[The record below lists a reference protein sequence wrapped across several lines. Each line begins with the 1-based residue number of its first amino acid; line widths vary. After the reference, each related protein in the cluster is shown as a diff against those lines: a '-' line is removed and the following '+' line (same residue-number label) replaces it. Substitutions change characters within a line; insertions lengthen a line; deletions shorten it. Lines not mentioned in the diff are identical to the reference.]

1 MDKFDRIYELDRLLR
16 GRRTPVPLQRI
27 MDELECSEATAK
39 RAIRHLRD
47 RLNAPVRWDRQ
58 REGYLYDTDREPRWE
73 LPGLWFN
80 ADELYALLSSYR
92 LLESIQSGLLDE
104 YVRPLRDRLQ
114 RMLRN
119 RRAGH
124 PQIERRVRILPAAS
138 RDLPG
143 TAFRQVAAALLERKR
158 LRVRYRAR
166 SGDGPTERDVSP
178 QRLVHYRSNW
188 YLDGWCH
195 LRQALR
201 SFSVDRIEVLDVV
214 DAPTL
219 DLPDDE
225 LDAFFATAYG
235 IFGGEPTDT
244 AILRFT
250 PYAARWVADEQW
262 HPKQVHAWLDDGR
275 YELRVPYGDPT
286 ELIMDVLKWGPEVEV
301 VGPDGL
307 RAKVGQR
314 LQEALDAYRTDG
326 DRGITE

>member
-1 MDKFDRIYELDRLLR
+1 MDKFDRIYELDRLMR

-27 MDELECSEATAK
+27 MAELECSPATAK
-39 RAIRHLRD
+39 RAIRHLREQLGAPIRFD
-47 RLNAPVRWDRQ
+47 RE
-58 REGYLYDTDREPRWE
+58 REGYVYDGEREARFE

-80 ADELYALLSSYR
+80 PDELYALLASY
-92 LLESIQSGLLDE
+92 QLLDAIRAGALGD

-124 PQIERRVRILPAAS
+124 PEIEQRVRILPSAS
-138 RDLPG
+138 RPLP
-143 TAFRQVAAALLERKR
+143 AAPFRQVAAAVLERKR
-158 LRVRYRAR
+158 LHVRYRAR
-166 SGDGPTERDVSP
+166 SQDAPTERTVSP

-195 LRQALR
+195 LRDGLR
-201 SFSVDRIEVLDVV
+201 SFSVDRLEVLDVD
-214 DAPTL
+214 DAPAL

-235 IFGGEPTDT
+235 IFGGAPTAT
-244 AILRFT
+244 AVLRFS

-262 HPKQVHAWLDDGR
+262 HPEQTHTWLDDGR

-307 RAKVGQR
+307 RAKVGER
-314 LQEALDAYRTDG
+314 LQEALAAYRTDG